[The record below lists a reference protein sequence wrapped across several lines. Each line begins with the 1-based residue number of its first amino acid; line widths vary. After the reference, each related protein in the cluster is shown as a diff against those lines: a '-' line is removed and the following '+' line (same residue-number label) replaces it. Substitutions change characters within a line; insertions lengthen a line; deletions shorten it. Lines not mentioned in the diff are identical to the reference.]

1 MIVYD
6 LECSNGHLFEGW
18 FEDNGSFET
27 QLRDKMISCPVC
39 HVDGISRKLSTFA
52 IRSASCEKA
61 PTVKAGELELA
72 AFKKHLADFV
82 NRNFD
87 NVGSGFATEALKIHY
102 GASEPRN
109 IRGVTTTE
117 EEKMLKSE
125 GVEFIKLPTME
136 SPDTD

>member
-39 HVDGISRKLSTFA
+39 NVDGISRKLSTFA

-61 PTVKAGELELA
+61 PSVKAGELELA
-72 AFKKHLADFV
+72 VFKKHLADFV

-87 NVGSGFATEALKIHY
+87 NVGSGFATEALKMHY

-136 SPDTD
+136 SPDTG

>member
-6 LECSNGHLFEGW
+6 LECNNGHLFEGW
-18 FEDNGSFET
+18 FEDTGSFES

-39 HVDGISRKLSTFA
+39 NVDAVSRKLSTFA

-61 PTVKAGELELA
+61 PTLKAGELELA
-72 AFKKHLADFV
+72 VFKKHLADFV
-82 NRNFD
+82 NRTFD
-87 NVGSGFATEALKIHY
+87 NVGSGFAAEALKIHY

-125 GVEFIKLPTME
+125 GVEFIKLPAIE